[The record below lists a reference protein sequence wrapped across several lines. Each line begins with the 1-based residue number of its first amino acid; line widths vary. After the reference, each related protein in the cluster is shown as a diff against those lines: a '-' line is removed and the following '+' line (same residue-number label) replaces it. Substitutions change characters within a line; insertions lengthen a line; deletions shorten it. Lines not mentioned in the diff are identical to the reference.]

1 MGRTIGEKRPR
12 RKQAHRTLP
21 NQQDQS
27 SWHATNPATPQLLPN
42 SGQWTPPEL
51 SPHCDENWPHFT
63 KECDIQVI
71 FPEFTSETLSHLSF
85 TDDSNT
91 QSNPIIE
98 SAPINPELP
107 ELHCLTPETS
117 SPLDLD
123 IYIPPH
129 HVPDSNTS
137 SMTPPLDPV
146 TFTPVST
153 PEVQDSTTIWTQ
165 QLSILSQKLVQSP
178 CLLIDEVLTTN
189 STLVGSISSCLN
201 QLPADPGIRISVLHL
216 IPVCMAQVLSLF
228 EQCIVHSSHQ
238 NQDTPR
244 LQLGSYQIDLESQR
258 ILQGP
263 IIRKELMQLVDA
275 VQKIKALLPQQGKP
289 ETGVLSHLETCDLL
303 LNDVL
308 RRVKGLG
315 ERLKEP

>member
-12 RKQAHRTLP
+12 RKQTHRTLP
-21 NQQDQS
+21 NQQEQS
-27 SWHATNPATPQLLPN
+27 SWQATNPTTPQLLQN

-51 SPHCDENWPHFT
+51 SPHCDENWSHFP
-63 KECDIQVI
+63 KDCDIQVI

-85 TDDSNT
+85 TDESNT
-91 QSNPIIE
+91 HSNPGIE
-98 SAPINPELP
+98 STSINPELP
-107 ELHCLTPETS
+107 ELNCLTPETS

-123 IYIPPH
+123 IYIPSH
-129 HVPDSNTS
+129 HVPETNSS
-137 SMTPPLDPV
+137 SMTPPVDPV
-146 TFTPVST
+146 SITPDST
-153 PEVQDSTTIWTQ
+153 PEVQDVTSIWTH
-165 QLSILSQKLVQSP
+165 QLSSLSQKLVQSP

-189 STLVGSISSCLN
+189 SALVQSITLCLH
-201 QLPADPGIRISVLHL
+201 QLPADPGTRISIFHL
-216 IPVCMAQVLSLF
+216 IPICMAQVLSLF
-228 EQCIVHSSHQ
+228 EQCFVQSGQ
-238 NQDTPR
+238 QDAPR

-275 VQKIKALLPQQGKP
+275 VHNVKGLLPQQGKSDSGALNH
-289 ETGVLSHLETCDLL
+289 TETCDLL